1 MVPEQTELSADFNPD
16 LRNEEDTSVA
26 LSELSFRGLAIYED
40 GRPVQP
46 HYRISVFDS
55 EIAKMQNGWT
65 DEDEALV
72 VQTLRGGQHGAMYVE
87 VVPVAAE
94 KPWNGYDE
102 LDKAERVVE
111 LALAIGADLEKVAQY
126 EAENQNRPGVI
137 AALQDAIEEAG
148 ETIVVSA

>member
-1 MVPEQTELSADFNPD
+1 
-16 LRNEEDTSVA
+16 
-26 LSELSFRGLAIYED
+26 
-40 GRPVQP
+40 
-46 HYRISVFDS
+46 VFDS